1 MQDMEAG
8 MPIVGSGRF
17 SSSPGVLVGHQDG
30 EPIEWRWLVRELRAT
45 GGALVRASADWQW
58 VTFRRADQNS
68 EVRQIVRLPGD
79 GLFTVSCYDSRAQ
92 TCELLGDFPDAPGA
106 LRAAL
111 A

>member
-1 MQDMEAG
+1 MEAG
-8 MPIVGSGRF
+8 RPFASSGRIN
-17 SSSPGVLVGHQDG
+17 SSSGGSTGHQDG
-30 EPIEWRWLVRELRAT
+30 EPIEWRWLVRELRST

-58 VTFRRADQNS
+58 VTFRRSDQNS

-79 GLFTVSCYDSRAQ
+79 GQFTVSRYDSRAQ
-92 TCELLGDFPDAPGA
+92 TCELLGDFPDAPAA